1 MRAKIS
7 ASPARATI
15 RICSVAFPPRRYS
28 LPIYCCTAIFPGSHF
43 PSCPCSLRNMVSYAA
58 KRILRLRLIFAKQPY
73 YGHDAAARRPSTKP
87 HLLRFCMVQ
96 IPQSSVRRH
105 SSVCFCTRAA
115 ALAATLGSLYR
126 NPPSCAREKTR
137 HAPATG
143 KPRHAHARVR
153 FRKKRWT
160 FPRAKRASP
169 GKNGTAALPK
179 PFPVAEKGRNR
190 LFSAF
195 APPKTILYNIYH
207 TARPLQN
214 GPAGSRS
221 APHPPAPAAGALSS
235 FRTRKH
241 RKHCLDFSPAKGS
254 GRSHAPAEFLLLKH
268 ANRMRRKI
276 QLSSRCR
283 QASHC

>member
-1 MRAKIS
+1 MAMTPLQGGLPQNRTYCGFAWFK
-7 ASPARATI
+7 
-15 RICSVAFPPRRYS
+15 FPKV
-28 LPIYCCTAIFPGSHF
+28 LCAGTAA
-43 PSCPCSLRNMVSYAA
+43 CV
-58 KRILRLRLIFAKQPY
+58 FAHAQP
-73 YGHDAAARRPSTKP
+73 H
-87 HLLRFCMVQ
+87 
-96 IPQSSVRRH
+96 
-105 SSVCFCTRAA
+105 
-115 ALAATLGSLYR
+115 YR

-153 FRKKRWT
+153 FRKKRRT

-207 TARPLQN
+207 TAGPLPN

-221 APHPPAPAAGALSS
+221 APHPSAPAAGALPS

-268 ANRMRRKI
+268 VEPYAPKDSAFFPLPASFPLLKTPPNRMRRGI
-276 QLSSRCR
+276 QLSSRSR

>member
-1 MRAKIS
+1 
-7 ASPARATI
+7 
-15 RICSVAFPPRRYS
+15 
-28 LPIYCCTAIFPGSHF
+28 
-43 PSCPCSLRNMVSYAA
+43 MVSYAA

-153 FRKKRWT
+153 FRKKRRT

-207 TARPLQN
+207 TAGPLQN

-221 APHPPAPAAGALSS
+221 APHPSAPAAGALPS

-254 GRSHAPAEFLLLKH
+254 GRSHALAEFLLLKH
-268 ANRMRRKI
+268 VEPYAPKDSASFLLPARFPLLKTPLNRMRRGI
-276 QLSSRCR
+276 QLSCRGR